1 MPASDPLRRAD
12 PSLERSL
19 PLPRINIHRA
29 AHRGGRTMKKLAMFS
44 IVCVVGLG
52 VSACERDERTARQE
66 LSTAAREDPGYATDD
81 PAAVVSV
88 PDTAGG
94 GQTMTGNLAEMN
106 NSGASGVVTVTPRNG
121 QTLIQLSVTGVQP
134 GTQLR
139 PTIHRGGC
147 DQVGQLVHELER
159 IRVEN
164 TGLAA
169 ANLTIPQHVET
180 ITDGFHSVR
189 IYAEGGFQTPPIS
202 CAELPTTA
210 AETRM

>member
-1 MPASDPLRRAD
+1 
-12 PSLERSL
+12 
-19 PLPRINIHRA
+19 
-29 AHRGGRTMKKLAMFS
+29 MKRLAQFA
-44 IVCVVGLG
+44 IVFAVGLG
-52 VSACERDERTARQE
+52 ISACERDERTARQE
-66 LSTAAREDPGYATDD
+66 LSTAAQEDPGYATDA
-81 PAAVVSV
+81 PAAVVAV

-94 GQTMTGNLAEMN
+94 RTLTGNLAEMN

-121 QTLIQLSVTGVQP
+121 QTLIQLSVTGAQP
-134 GTQLR
+134 DTQLR

-147 DQVGQLVHELER
+147 DEVGQLVHELEQ

-180 ITDGFHSVR
+180 IADGFHSVR
-189 IYAEGGFQTPPIS
+189 IYPQGGFQTPPIS